1 MSAHCDEGFG
11 TTFYAEQLECQALL
25 LLPFVTSVD
34 GGPYTDC
41 PAAALSYGWG
51 IGATTGVWDC
61 IFCSTFCV
69 ALVFSSV
76 SYVVQSILHIL
87 SGSLAQPEESSNPG
101 LTLAVSD
108 KKRPQGFKLQASSF
122 NLNLGQLK
130 YQHVP
135 RRDEA
140 PKFIPSNRGYVGIV
154 FISTHSDPN
163 VTVKF
168 YRVFEY
174 VVPILRDLGKLT
186 QEPQECLML
195 TWEVRYLCATLL
207 PHSETRLLPAGIVL
221 LKSLGRERDLS
232 QRENEETRHCSELFI
247 VLTREIL
254 LKEAVGI
261 EDLEG
266 PCKLLHLTFR
276 DILFKSGAFADTSTT
291 SNPSE
296 TGLLRAPRADTQGPE
311 RVTRLLRALLSV
323 LDAFEVL
330 YALVHAWW
338 LIIYVTQA
346 ALDMVVPQAVDDEAL
361 REHRHQV
368 SRGFSVVRDLTMDQ
382 YRQLL
387 GQTLAPA
394 PSSQGL
400 LALKRRELTPRMI
413 PSRDGR
419 ESIGVAAQGRAESD
433 VAEVRGVDA
442 LQQRI
447 EEVKWGASQPI
458 TTIEEGFEAEDEG
471 NFANSNSRSRSNLVI
486 EKRSFPSNF
495 LCRFPLSWI
504 LVKKRDK

>member
-1 MSAHCDEGFG
+1 M
-11 TTFYAEQLECQALL
+11 
-25 LLPFVTSVD
+25 LLPPRDSQLQSPLYELAKDLKPSVPSP
-34 GGPYTDC
+34 GSKPY
-41 PAAALSYGWG
+41 
-51 IGATTGVWDC
+51 
-61 IFCSTFCV
+61 
-69 ALVFSSV
+69 ALVFSS
-76 SYVVQSILHIL
+76 
-87 SGSLAQPEESSNPG
+87 
-101 LTLAVSD
+101 
-108 KKRPQGFKLQASSF
+108 
-122 NLNLGQLK
+122 
-130 YQHVP
+130 

-140 PKFIPSNRGYVGIV
+140 PN
-154 FISTHSDPN
+154 THSDPN

-174 VVPILRDLGKLT
+174 VVPILRDLVAVL
-186 QEPQECLML
+186 PECVGSPDML

-311 RVTRLLRALLSV
+311 HVTRLLRALLSV
-323 LDAFEVL
+323 MDAFE
-330 YALVHAWW
+330 
-338 LIIYVTQA
+338 A

-400 LALKRRELTPRMI
+400 LALKRRQLTPRII

-419 ESIGVAAQGRAESD
+419 DSIGVAAQGRAESD
-433 VAEVRGVDA
+433 VAEVREVDA

-458 TTIEEGFEAEDEG
+458 TTIEEGFEAED
-471 NFANSNSRSRSNLVI
+471 
-486 EKRSFPSNF
+486 
-495 LCRFPLSWI
+495 
-504 LVKKRDK
+504 